1 MRPGPVRRVLVWDL
15 PVRLFHWLTV
25 ALVVALWLTERWN
38 WMGWH
43 VLAGEVLLGLVLFR
57 LLWGLAGSET
67 ARFARFLAAPAAAL
81 RHLRHVFVREPDR
94 EAGHNPAGGWMV
106 VALLGLLLA
115 ECLSGVF
122 VNNDVADQG
131 PFTDITPAVVMNLV
145 TDLHAILFQVL
156 VGAAALHVA
165 VIGIYAA
172 AKGQNL
178 VRPMLTG
185 RKLLPVSVPAPA
197 IAGLWRALI
206 LAALAAALAGA
217 LAWFG

>member
-1 MRPGPVRRVLVWDL
+1 MTATRRVLVWDL

-25 ALVVALWLTERWN
+25 GLVVSLWVTERWN

-43 VLAGEVLLGLVLFR
+43 VLVGEILLGLVLFR
-57 LLWGLAGSET
+57 LFWGLAGSET
-67 ARFARFLAAPAAAL
+67 ARFARFLTAPAAAV
-81 RHLRHVFVREPDR
+81 RHLRGMFAREPDH
-94 EAGHNPAGGWMV
+94 EVGHNPAGGWMV
-106 VALLGLLLA
+106 VLLLLLLLA

-131 PFTDITPAVVMNLV
+131 PFTDITPAWVSNLV

-156 VGAAALHVA
+156 VGAVVLHLAAIA
-165 VIGIYAA
+165 VHAL

-185 RKLLPVSVPAPA
+185 RKLLPEATRAPR
-197 IAGLWRALI
+197 IAGLGRALVLAM
-206 LAALAAALAGA
+206 LAAGLAAAA
-217 LAWFG
+217 AWFG